1 MSKVGWAQYAKTA
14 ELHDKITA
22 QLADMQERRNK
33 ITAQLKRQGYKFY
46 EGVYAK
52 IKVRSDIKEAGKI
65 NDTISETSND
75 VATAMNRLNA
85 GAVKTVINYL
95 YTNKDAITK
104 LRRVML
110 YRKDGTLV
118 TCGLDDFMECAI
130 SSQGDLVIMIRERG
144 FVLPQPEILEVCG
157 DRVITMT

>member
-1 MSKVGWAQYAKTA
+1 M
-14 ELHDKITA
+14 
-22 QLADMQERRNK
+22 
-33 ITAQLKRQGYKFY
+33 
-46 EGVYAK
+46 
-52 IKVRSDIKEAGKI
+52 